1 MRSPQRESRA
11 RAERCFPPPRR
22 RSGSGA
28 AAGHCLES
36 RPPSAGVG
44 NGVPLAVQCKER
56 ATVGLFMPTR
66 KMCEI
71 TKYANFIGV
80 EHNFASVTDR
90 GEVNQDTL
98 AQPLKYDWL
107 CSSQNSGSN

>member
-1 MRSPQRESRA
+1 M
-11 RAERCFPPPRR
+11 ERCFPRPGGGASLARR
-22 RSGSGA
+22 LA
-28 AAGHCLES
+28 AAW
-36 RPPSAGVG
+36 RADPRSAGVG
-44 NGVPLAVQCKER
+44 NGVPLAVQCKKR

-107 CSSQNSGSN
+107 CSSQNLGSN